1 MCVLPCICVPCL
13 LAFVCLS
20 LSPAVSLSLSLS
32 LSLFLYNLWLVT
44 AALLGGPARVR
55 PDGKRGSL
63 GGTLKVDISGSGV
76 SALADVSVEAF
87 GTHKST
93 V

>member
-20 LSPAVSLSLSLS
+20 LSPAVSLS

-76 SALADVSVEAF
+76 SALADVSAEAF